1 MGVEWQSGVRN
12 WAAQMFGSAMNYRSD
27 HNSQESNVRRD
38 AFPWH
43 RDGESES
50 SKSEL
55 DETAPS
61 GPARPTMRTPATLAA
76 ELNKLKDS
84 GVPLSSMKLV
94 PNSDIEALQGDASRV
109 LGLNERLARYVTYVA
124 QLEKTNKELGERNEV
139 LSFAL
144 DAERA
149 EHTATEQKF
158 FAEKSD
164 LVSRITAAERLHEVV
179 TAKLDDVKRELAEA
193 AQVKAQDKARV
204 DAWKKKAQSAE
215 DVSQKLRDV
224 MRDQGVPVPNELN
237 PSAIAAAQRKESFA
251 ANMKE
256 AIGAVG
262 GGGGGG
268 GGGGARESGVGSA
281 AGCDG
286 VGRWSGGGSSQD
298 VRKLQAEAKAKANEA
313 EAKAMEAKEVRVRVG
328 ELQAQ
333 LTNGTITPEGRKELE
348 RQEVQL
354 KQLNE
359 AADEAVVAAQMAAQ
373 AVGSAAGRQSGGGS
387 SQDVRK
393 LQAEAK
399 AKANEAEAK
408 AMEAKAVH
416 ARVGELQAQLTNGT
430 ITPEGRKELELQEV
444 QLKQLNEAADEA
456 VVAAQMAAQAVL
468 SAISGAGGAGGA
480 GSMGSGA
487 ERLTD
492 WFNSPSYSS
501 DCERMF
507 DAAMAAAERA
517 RLDTRIRTLQKRDLH
532 IPVDEP
538 AMEEQLRSRFSPE
551 QIASLLADDID
562 KAIKMLG
569 GEAIDIPYDD
579 VAIETQLRKLLPPAE
594 FEALRS
600 NEVAA
605 EMRALAKRFIPLP
618 INALDGKLEEVI
630 KRSLSIPELQ
640 LLDRIELGMR
650 VVKLREHANKGGLPS
665 DMQEAQLAHLEKDM
679 ATYGDE
685 IMRLCEV
692 HLDAEERLQLTGE
705 LIAGRVSALSDH
717 GILAPSVDHVQL
729 AVTVASDLPSSTR
742 GALMKAKRRARASLF
757 ETKTGQQPPVDMGAL
772 DLYMQEMLVNEEYE
786 ELLAE
791 RRARRVAMHA
801 ARGMLVPVDEER
813 VTELLGEQINLAELK
828 ELKPEE
834 NDLMKRA
841 AKTALRLEVLLQKE
855 VPVSD
860 DLLLACQRGEVWAL
874 FDLDQLCSSH
884 LQDEE
889 VEALR
894 MMQDAA
900 MVMIEDMQSDDRLYQ
915 SQREGM
921 YAAGG
926 GGGGGARGGGVG
938 SAAGGKKHSYLDN
951 LAVLERKR
959 KSGEPLSKVELVE
972 LDKLKQRADINR
984 LSELKKRMESGAE
997 LTDDEK
1003 SDLTVLQRLADLRK
1017 KKTTEGLMPD
1027 SGIRGG
1033 EQAEMAQLQRI
1044 ADLQRKKRVA
1054 GGISVD
1060 EQAELERLAKI
1071 VALESKKE
1079 GSSATPEELE
1089 QLVQLHTQQ
1098 AEAEAQ
1104 QAARE
1109 AALASV
1115 IGGPGGTRG
1124 ERLLGSSALEARG
1137 LALGVHP
1144 ARYALEQEAILNVQ
1158 RQELEQEYLRRLRE
1172 AIEELRR
1179 QLNRDLE
1186 VEQLAR
1192 REAQARNL
1200 ALLDA
1205 IESQRARNA
1214 ELQAKLAE
1222 HEARELDRLREL
1234 ESLARSRELEI
1245 SAFRLQA
1252 ERSIEDAAEA
1262 RSKREQLERAIKQY
1276 ETILNAMGLGA
1287 ASLDDDIQKHKSRLV
1302 DLQRKMASVGLT
1314 PEEEEERTRAR
1325 ERLSE
1330 LEAERGGNQAIR
1342 QSGNQAERLSELE
1355 AIRRNQTQSDA
1366 IRMSELEAERD
1377 KAQAV
1382 TTVAHADRAAYLEA
1396 KAAGRGLT
1404 LAEQE
1409 EFDTCC
1415 SARKGARYGAG
1426 SSGFFADAY
1435 GGGGGGGGGGGDG
1448 RDSGV
1453 GADYGYGAGSGFGA
1467 STGGYSPEL
1476 SVVSALPPS
1485 LLQLEQFVMLT
1496 DEGHVA
1502 VRARMNGTIAYLK
1515 RQVATQLHISPRLT
1529 LSMSTSSSKMP
1540 LHDDTMIA
1548 QYAEGRSNERL
1559 LLSAA
1564 PRPLSDFFPG
1574 AATLPPLR
1582 QVRVRPCVRDAPENA
1597 SVIIRGVCETT
1608 TVRELQE
1615 ILVSVPGLLPQVAGL
1630 KSSEINLYFSPVFIT
1645 PDVLLGRAER
1655 QNLSPTKT
1663 LLQAQVIDDD
1673 ILYLAI
1679 G

>member
-50 SKSEL
+50 SRSEL

-281 AGCDG
+281 AGGDG

-373 AVGSAAGRQSGGGS
+373 AV
-387 SQDVRK
+387 
-393 LQAEAK
+393 
-399 AKANEAEAK
+399 
-408 AMEAKAVH
+408 
-416 ARVGELQAQLTNGT
+416 
-430 ITPEGRKELELQEV
+430 
-444 QLKQLNEAADEA
+444 
-456 VVAAQMAAQAVL
+456 L

-487 ERLTD
+487 GRLTD

-538 AMEEQLRSRFSPE
+538 AMEEQLRSRFSSE
-551 QIASLLADDID
+551 QLASLLADDID

-772 DLYMQEMLVNEEYE
+772 DLYLQEMLVNEEYE

-834 NDLMKRA
+834 TDLMKRA

-1245 SAFRLQA
+1245 SAFRLHA

-1435 GGGGGGGGGGGDG
+1435 GGGGGGGGGGDG

>member
-204 DAWKKKAQSAE
+204 DAWKKNAQSAE

-281 AGCDG
+281 AGGDG
-286 VGRWSGGGSSQD
+286 VGRW
-298 VRKLQAEAKAKANEA
+298 
-313 EAKAMEAKEVRVRVG
+313 
-328 ELQAQ
+328 
-333 LTNGTITPEGRKELE
+333 
-348 RQEVQL
+348 
-354 KQLNE
+354 
-359 AADEAVVAAQMAAQ
+359 
-373 AVGSAAGRQSGGGS
+373 SGGGS

-487 ERLTD
+487 GRLTD

-551 QIASLLADDID
+551 QLASLLADDID

-834 NDLMKRA
+834 TDLMKRA

-1245 SAFRLQA
+1245 SAFRLHA

-1435 GGGGGGGGGGGDG
+1435 GGGGSGGGGDG

-1453 GADYGYGAGSGFGA
+1453 GAGYGYGAGSGFGA

>member
-373 AVGSAAGRQSGGGS
+373 AV
-387 SQDVRK
+387 
-393 LQAEAK
+393 
-399 AKANEAEAK
+399 
-408 AMEAKAVH
+408 
-416 ARVGELQAQLTNGT
+416 
-430 ITPEGRKELELQEV
+430 
-444 QLKQLNEAADEA
+444 
-456 VVAAQMAAQAVL
+456 L

-487 ERLTD
+487 GRLTD

-551 QIASLLADDID
+551 QLASLLADDID

-772 DLYMQEMLVNEEYE
+772 DLYLQEMLVNEEYE

-834 NDLMKRA
+834 TDLMKRA

-1245 SAFRLQA
+1245 SAFRLHA

-1330 LEAERGGNQAIR
+1330 LEAERGGNQANR
-1342 QSGNQAERLSELE
+1342 QSGNKAERLSELE

-1435 GGGGGGGGGGGDG
+1435 GGGGSGGGGDG

>member
-1 MGVEWQSGVRN
+1 
-12 WAAQMFGSAMNYRSD
+12 MFGSATNYRSD
-27 HNSQESNVRRD
+27 YNSQGSNVRRD

-43 RDGESES
+43 RDEDEA

-61 GPARPTMRTPATLAA
+61 GPARPTMRTPATLAV

-94 PNSDIEALQGDASRV
+94 PNSDIEALQGDATRV

-149 EHTATEQKF
+149 EKTATMQKF
-158 FAEKSD
+158 VAEKSD

-179 TAKLDDVKRELAEA
+179 TAKLDEAKRELAEA
-193 AQVKAQDKARV
+193 AQDKAQDKARV

-224 MRDQGVPVPNELN
+224 MRDRGVPVPNELN
-237 PSAIAAAQRKESFA
+237 PSAIAAAQRKQSFA

-268 GGGGARESGVGSA
+268 GRGGGGGARESGVGSA
-281 AGCDG
+281 AGGG
-286 VGRWSGGGSSQD
+286 VGRQSGGGSSQD
-298 VRKLQAEAKAKANEA
+298 VLKLQAEAEAKANEA
-313 EAKAMEAKEVRVRVG
+313 EVKAMEAKAMRERVG

-333 LTNGTITPEGRKELE
+333 LTNGTITSEGHEELE
-348 RQEVQL
+348 RQE
-354 KQLNE
+354 
-359 AADEAVVAAQMAAQ
+359 
-373 AVGSAAGRQSGGGS
+373 
-387 SQDVRK
+387 
-393 LQAEAK
+393 
-399 AKANEAEAK
+399 
-408 AMEAKAVH
+408 
-416 ARVGELQAQLTNGT
+416 
-430 ITPEGRKELELQEV
+430 
-444 QLKQLNEAADEA
+444 
-456 VVAAQMAAQAVL
+456 
-468 SAISGAGGAGGA
+468 
-480 GSMGSGA
+480 
-487 ERLTD
+487 
-492 WFNSPSYSS
+492 
-501 DCERMF
+501 
-507 DAAMAAAERA
+507 
-517 RLDTRIRTLQKRDLH
+517 KRDLH

-551 QIASLLADDID
+551 QLASLLADDID

-579 VAIETQLRKLLPPAE
+579 AAIETQLRKLLPPAE

-605 EMRALAKRFIPLP
+605 EMRALAKHFVPLP

-640 LLDRIELGMR
+640 LLDRLELGMR
-650 VVKLREHANKGGLPS
+650 VMKLREHANKGGLPS

-717 GILAPSVDHVQL
+717 GILAPSMDHVQL
-729 AVTVASDLPSSTR
+729 AVTVASDLPPYTR

-772 DLYMQEMLVNEEYE
+772 DLYLQEMLVTEEYE

-801 ARGMLVPVDEER
+801 AGGMLVPVDEER
-813 VTELLGEQINLAELK
+813 VTELLGEQIDLAELK

-834 NDLMKRA
+834 TEVMKRA

-926 GGGGGARGGGVG
+926 GGGGGGGGGAREGGVG
-938 SAAGGKKHSYLDN
+938 SAVGGKKHSYLDN
-951 LAVLERKR
+951 LAALERKR
-959 KSGEPLSKVELVE
+959 KIGEPLSKVEQVE
-972 LDKLKQRADINR
+972 LDKLKQRADISR
-984 LSELKKRMESGAE
+984 LAELKKRMESGAE

-1017 KKTTEGLMPD
+1017 KKATEGLMPG
-1027 SGIRGG
+1027 SGTRGG
-1033 EQAEMAQLQRI
+1033 EQTEMARLQRI
-1044 ADLQRKKRVA
+1044 ADLQRKKRAA

-1060 EQAELERLAKI
+1060 EQAELERLTKI

-1079 GSSATPEELE
+1079 GSSATPEQLE
-1089 QLVQLHTQQ
+1089 QLIQLHTQQ

-1115 IGGPGGTRG
+1115 IGGPGGTRD
-1124 ERLLGSSALEARG
+1124 ERFLGSSALEARG

-1158 RQELEQEYLRRLRE
+1158 RQELEQDYLRRLRE

-1276 ETILNAMGLGA
+1276 EMILNAMGLGA
-1287 ASLDDDIQKHKSRLV
+1287 ASLDDDIQKHKGRLV

-1314 PEEEEERTRAR
+1314 PEEEEERSRAR
-1325 ERLSE
+1325 ERL
-1330 LEAERGGNQAIR
+1330 
-1342 QSGNQAERLSELE
+1342 
-1355 AIRRNQTQSDA
+1355 
-1366 IRMSELEAERD
+1366 SELEAERD

-1382 TTVAHADRAAYLEA
+1382 TTVAQADRATYLEA
-1396 KAAGRGLT
+1396 KAADRGLT

-1415 SARKGARYGAG
+1415 SARKDARYGA
-1426 SSGFFADAY
+1426 
-1435 GGGGGGGGGGGDG
+1435 
-1448 RDSGV
+1448 
-1453 GADYGYGAGSGFGA
+1453 
-1467 STGGYSPEL
+1467 
-1476 SVVSALPPS
+1476 
-1485 LLQLEQFVMLT
+1485 LEQFVMLT
-1496 DEGHVA
+1496 DEGHVV
-1502 VRARMNGTIAYLK
+1502 VRARMNG
-1515 RQVATQLHISPRLT
+1515 
-1529 LSMSTSSSKMP
+1529 
-1540 LHDDTMIA
+1540 
-1548 QYAEGRSNERL
+1548 
-1559 LLSAA
+1559 
-1564 PRPLSDFFPG
+1564 
-1574 AATLPPLR
+1574 AATLPQLR

-1615 ILVSVPGLLPQVAGL
+1615 IVASVPGLLPQVAGL

-1655 QNLSPTKT
+1655 QKLSPTKT
-1663 LLQAQVIDDD
+1663 LQQAQVIDDD

-1679 G
+1679 D

>member
-1 MGVEWQSGVRN
+1 
-12 WAAQMFGSAMNYRSD
+12 MFGSATNYRSD
-27 HNSQESNVRRD
+27 YNSQGSNVRRD

-43 RDGESES
+43 RDEDEA

-61 GPARPTMRTPATLAA
+61 GPARPTMRTPATLAV

-94 PNSDIEALQGDASRV
+94 PNSDIEALQGDATRV

-149 EHTATEQKF
+149 EKTATMQKF
-158 FAEKSD
+158 VAEKSD

-179 TAKLDDVKRELAEA
+179 TAKLDEAKRELAEA
-193 AQVKAQDKARV
+193 AQDKAQDKARV

-224 MRDQGVPVPNELN
+224 MRDRGVPVPNELN
-237 PSAIAAAQRKESFA
+237 PSAIAAAQRKQSFA

-268 GGGGARESGVGSA
+268 GRGGGGGARESGVGSA
-281 AGCDG
+281 AGGG
-286 VGRWSGGGSSQD
+286 VGRQSGGGSSQD
-298 VRKLQAEAKAKANEA
+298 VLKLQAEAEAKANEA
-313 EAKAMEAKEVRVRVG
+313 EVKAMEAKAMRARVG

-333 LTNGTITPEGRKELE
+333 LTNGTITSEGREELE
-348 RQEVQL
+348 RQEVL
-354 KQLNE
+354 LTQLND

-373 AVGSAAGRQSGGGS
+373 AVGSAVGRQSGGGS
-387 SQDVRK
+387 SQDVLK
-393 LQAEAK
+393 LQGEAE
-399 AKANEAEAK
+399 AKANEAEVK
-408 AMEAKAVH
+408 AMEAKAMRE
-416 ARVGELQAQLTNGT
+416 RVGELQAQLTNGT
-430 ITPEGRKELELQEV
+430 ITSEGHEELERQEV
-444 QLKQLNEAADEA
+444 LLTQLNDAADEA
-456 VVAAQMAAQAVL
+456 VVAAQMAAQAVG
-468 SAISGAGGAGGA
+468 AAVSGAGSAGGAGG
-480 GSMGSGA
+480 MGSGA
-487 ERLTD
+487 GRLTD
-492 WFNSPSYSS
+492 WFNSPSFSS

-551 QIASLLADDID
+551 QLASLLADDID

-579 VAIETQLRKLLPPAE
+579 AAIETQLRKLLPPAE

-605 EMRALAKRFIPLP
+605 EMRALAKHFVPLP

-640 LLDRIELGMR
+640 LLDRLELGMR
-650 VVKLREHANKGGLPS
+650 VMKLREHANKGGLPS

-717 GILAPSVDHVQL
+717 GILAPSMDHVQL
-729 AVTVASDLPSSTR
+729 AVTVASDLPPYTR

-772 DLYMQEMLVNEEYE
+772 DLYLQEMLVTEEYE

-801 ARGMLVPVDEER
+801 AGGMLVPVDEER
-813 VTELLGEQINLAELK
+813 VTELLGEQIDLAELK

-834 NDLMKRA
+834 TEVMKRA

-926 GGGGGARGGGVG
+926 GGGGGGGGGAREGGVG
-938 SAAGGKKHSYLDN
+938 SAVGGKKHSYLDN
-951 LAVLERKR
+951 LAALERKR
-959 KSGEPLSKVELVE
+959 KIGEPLSKVEQVE
-972 LDKLKQRADINR
+972 LDKLKQRADISR
-984 LSELKKRMESGAE
+984 LAELKKRMESGAE

-1017 KKTTEGLMPD
+1017 KKATEGLMPG
-1027 SGIRGG
+1027 SGTRGG
-1033 EQAEMAQLQRI
+1033 EQTEMARLQRI
-1044 ADLQRKKRVA
+1044 ADLQRKKRAA

-1060 EQAELERLAKI
+1060 EQAELERLTKI

-1079 GSSATPEELE
+1079 GSSATPEQLE
-1089 QLVQLHTQQ
+1089 QLIQLHTQQ

-1115 IGGPGGTRG
+1115 IGGPGGTRD
-1124 ERLLGSSALEARG
+1124 ERFLGSSALEARG

-1158 RQELEQEYLRRLRE
+1158 RQELEQDYLRRLRE

-1276 ETILNAMGLGA
+1276 EMILNAMGLGA
-1287 ASLDDDIQKHKSRLV
+1287 ASLDDDIQKHKGRLV

-1314 PEEEEERTRAR
+1314 PEEEEERSRAR
-1325 ERLSE
+1325 ERL
-1330 LEAERGGNQAIR
+1330 
-1342 QSGNQAERLSELE
+1342 
-1355 AIRRNQTQSDA
+1355 
-1366 IRMSELEAERD
+1366 SELEAERD

-1382 TTVAHADRAAYLEA
+1382 TTVAQADRATYLEA
-1396 KAAGRGLT
+1396 KAADRGLT

-1415 SARKGARYGAG
+1415 SARKDARYGAVSRG
-1426 SSGFFADAY
+1426 ISAHAY
-1435 GGGGGGGGGGGDG
+1435 GGGGGGGGGGDG

-1453 GADYGYGAGSGFGA
+1453 GAGYGAGVGSGLGA
-1467 STGGYSPEL
+1467 STGGYGPEL

-1496 DEGHVA
+1496 DEGHVV

-1540 LHDDTMIA
+1540 LHDDTIIA

-1574 AATLPPLR
+1574 AATLPQLR

-1615 ILVSVPGLLPQVAGL
+1615 IVASVPGLLPQVAGL

-1655 QNLSPTKT
+1655 QKLSPTKT
-1663 LLQAQVIDDD
+1663 LQQAQVIDDD

-1679 G
+1679 D

>member
-1 MGVEWQSGVRN
+1 
-12 WAAQMFGSAMNYRSD
+12 MFGSATNYRSD
-27 HNSQESNVRRD
+27 YNSQGSNVRRD

-43 RDGESES
+43 RDEDEA

-61 GPARPTMRTPATLAA
+61 GPARPTMRTPATLAV

-94 PNSDIEALQGDASRV
+94 PNSDIEALQGDATRV

-149 EHTATEQKF
+149 EKTATMQKF
-158 FAEKSD
+158 VAEKSD

-179 TAKLDDVKRELAEA
+179 TAKLDEAKRELAEA
-193 AQVKAQDKARV
+193 AQDKAQDKARV

-224 MRDQGVPVPNELN
+224 MRDRGVPVPNELN
-237 PSAIAAAQRKESFA
+237 PSAIAAAQRKQSFA

-268 GGGGARESGVGSA
+268 GRGGGGGARESGVGSA
-281 AGCDG
+281 AGGG
-286 VGRWSGGGSSQD
+286 VGRQSGGGSSQD
-298 VRKLQAEAKAKANEA
+298 VLKLQAEAEAKANEA
-313 EAKAMEAKEVRVRVG
+313 EVKAMEAKAMRERVG

-333 LTNGTITPEGRKELE
+333 LTNGTITSEGREELE
-348 RQEVQL
+348 RQEVL
-354 KQLNE
+354 LTQLND

-373 AVGSAAGRQSGGGS
+373 AVGAAVSGAGS
-387 SQDVRK
+387 
-393 LQAEAK
+393 
-399 AKANEAEAK
+399 
-408 AMEAKAVH
+408 
-416 ARVGELQAQLTNGT
+416 
-430 ITPEGRKELELQEV
+430 
-444 QLKQLNEAADEA
+444 
-456 VVAAQMAAQAVL
+456 
-468 SAISGAGGAGGA
+468 AGGAGG
-480 GSMGSGA
+480 MGSGA
-487 ERLTD
+487 GRLTD
-492 WFNSPSYSS
+492 WFNSPSFSS

-551 QIASLLADDID
+551 QLASLLADDID

-579 VAIETQLRKLLPPAE
+579 AAIETQLRKLLPPAE

-605 EMRALAKRFIPLP
+605 EMRALAKHFVPLP

-640 LLDRIELGMR
+640 LLDRLELGMR
-650 VVKLREHANKGGLPS
+650 VMKLREHANKGGLPS

-729 AVTVASDLPSSTR
+729 AVTVASDLPPYTR

-772 DLYMQEMLVNEEYE
+772 DLYLQEMLVTEEYE

-801 ARGMLVPVDEER
+801 AGGMLVPVDEER
-813 VTELLGEQINLAELK
+813 VTELLGEQIDLAELK

-834 NDLMKRA
+834 TEVMKRA

-926 GGGGGARGGGVG
+926 GGGGGAREGGVG
-938 SAAGGKKHSYLDN
+938 SAVGGKKHSYLDN
-951 LAVLERKR
+951 LAALERKR
-959 KSGEPLSKVELVE
+959 KIGEPLSKVEQVE
-972 LDKLKQRADINR
+972 LDKLKQRADISR
-984 LSELKKRMESGAE
+984 LAELKKRMESGAE

-1017 KKTTEGLMPD
+1017 KKATEGLMPG
-1027 SGIRGG
+1027 SGTRGG
-1033 EQAEMAQLQRI
+1033 EQTEMARLQRI
-1044 ADLQRKKRVA
+1044 ADLQRKKRAA

-1060 EQAELERLAKI
+1060 EQAELERLTKI

-1079 GSSATPEELE
+1079 GSSATPEQLE
-1089 QLVQLHTQQ
+1089 QLIQLHTQQ

-1115 IGGPGGTRG
+1115 IGGPGGTRD
-1124 ERLLGSSALEARG
+1124 ERFLGSSALEARG

-1158 RQELEQEYLRRLRE
+1158 RQELEQDYLRRLRE

-1276 ETILNAMGLGA
+1276 EMILNAMGLGA
-1287 ASLDDDIQKHKSRLV
+1287 ASLDDDIQKHKGRLV

-1314 PEEEEERTRAR
+1314 PEEEEERSRAR
-1325 ERLSE
+1325 ERL
-1330 LEAERGGNQAIR
+1330 
-1342 QSGNQAERLSELE
+1342 
-1355 AIRRNQTQSDA
+1355 
-1366 IRMSELEAERD
+1366 SELEAERD

-1382 TTVAHADRAAYLEA
+1382 TTVAQADRATYLEA
-1396 KAAGRGLT
+1396 KAADRGLT

-1415 SARKGARYGAG
+1415 SARKDARYGAVSRG
-1426 SSGFFADAY
+1426 ISAHAY
-1435 GGGGGGGGGGGDG
+1435 GGGGGGGGGGDG

-1453 GADYGYGAGSGFGA
+1453 GAGYGAGVGSGLGA

-1496 DEGHVA
+1496 DEGHVV

-1540 LHDDTMIA
+1540 LHDDTIIA

-1574 AATLPPLR
+1574 AATLPQLR

-1615 ILVSVPGLLPQVAGL
+1615 IVASVPGLLPQVAGL

-1655 QNLSPTKT
+1655 QKLSPTKT
-1663 LLQAQVIDDD
+1663 LQQAQVIDDD

-1679 G
+1679 D

>member
-12 WAAQMFGSAMNYRSD
+12 WAAQMFGSAMNYHRSD

-50 SKSEL
+50 SRSEL

-281 AGCDG
+281 AGGDG

-373 AVGSAAGRQSGGGS
+373 AVGSAVGRQSGGGS

-408 AMEAKAVH
+408 AMEAKEVRV
-416 ARVGELQAQLTNGT
+416 RVGELQAQLTNGT
-430 ITPEGRKELELQEV
+430 ITPEGRKELERQEV

-468 SAISGAGGAGGA
+468 SAISGAGGA

-551 QIASLLADDID
+551 QLASLLADDID

-834 NDLMKRA
+834 TDLMKRA

-1245 SAFRLQA
+1245 SAFRLHA

-1314 PEEEEERTRAR
+1314 PEEEEERT
-1325 ERLSE
+1325 
-1330 LEAERGGNQAIR
+1330 
-1342 QSGNQAERLSELE
+1342 QSD
-1355 AIRRNQTQSDA
+1355 AIRRNQ
-1366 IRMSELEAERD
+1366 AER
-1377 KAQAV
+1377 ARG
-1382 TTVAHADRAAYLEA
+1382 RA
-1396 KAAGRGLT
+1396 R
-1404 LAEQE
+1404 Q
-1409 EFDTCC
+1409 
-1415 SARKGARYGAG
+1415 GA
-1426 SSGFFADAY
+1426 SSH
-1435 GGGGGGGGGGGDG
+1435 DG
-1448 RDSGV
+1448 RTCRSRR
-1453 GADYGYGAGSGFGA
+1453 
-1467 STGGYSPEL
+1467 
-1476 SVVSALPPS
+1476 VS
-1485 LLQLEQFVMLT
+1485 
-1496 DEGHVA
+1496 
-1502 VRARMNGTIAYLK
+1502 
-1515 RQVATQLHISPRLT
+1515 
-1529 LSMSTSSSKMP
+1529 
-1540 LHDDTMIA
+1540 
-1548 QYAEGRSNERL
+1548 
-1559 LLSAA
+1559 
-1564 PRPLSDFFPG
+1564 
-1574 AATLPPLR
+1574 
-1582 QVRVRPCVRDAPENA
+1582 
-1597 SVIIRGVCETT
+1597 RG
-1608 TVRELQE
+1608 
-1615 ILVSVPGLLPQVAGL
+1615 
-1630 KSSEINLYFSPVFIT
+1630 
-1645 PDVLLGRAER
+1645 
-1655 QNLSPTKT
+1655 
-1663 LLQAQVIDDD
+1663 
-1673 ILYLAI
+1673 
-1679 G
+1679 

>member
-1 MGVEWQSGVRN
+1 MRTQPCKSNYKKAKILQTQRVKASYRALSDKKGRGRAGVRLRTYCTCFSWWAVVGVEWQSGVRN

-281 AGCDG
+281 AGGDG
-286 VGRWSGGGSSQD
+286 VGR
-298 VRKLQAEAKAKANEA
+298 R
-313 EAKAMEAKEVRVRVG
+313 
-328 ELQAQ
+328 
-333 LTNGTITPEGRKELE
+333 
-348 RQEVQL
+348 
-354 KQLNE
+354 
-359 AADEAVVAAQMAAQ
+359 
-373 AVGSAAGRQSGGGS
+373 SGGGS

-430 ITPEGRKELELQEV
+430 ITLEGRKELELQEV

-487 ERLTD
+487 GRLTD

-551 QIASLLADDID
+551 QLASLLADDID

-729 AVTVASDLPSSTR
+729 AVTVASDLPSSSR

-834 NDLMKRA
+834 TDLMKRA

-938 SAAGGKKHSYLDN
+938 TAAGGKKHSYLDN

-1245 SAFRLQA
+1245 SAFRLHA

-1342 QSGNQAERLSELE
+1342 QSGHQAERLSELE

-1366 IRMSELEAERD
+1366 IRLSELEAERD

-1435 GGGGGGGGGGGDG
+1435 GGGGSGGGGDG

-1453 GADYGYGAGSGFGA
+1453 GAGYGYGAGSGFGA